1 MLQSQK
7 SEVFMRYPHSDTL
20 KNTTCE
26 KQRNRFPIIMLRLTL
41 CRLKRTFKALF
52 TKKQNNRSSYD
63 CCGMQ
68 KIYLFFFLA
77 TGQVS
82 ETLYT

>member
-26 KQRNRFPIIMLRLTL
+26 KQRNRFPIIMLRLTPVQ
-41 CRLKRTFKALF
+41 
-52 TKKQNNRSSYD
+52 TKED
-63 CCGMQ
+63 
-68 KIYLFFFLA
+68 F
-77 TGQVS
+77 
-82 ETLYT
+82 